1 MKNIVKKIYE
11 GNSGFQR
18 ASEIRTQ
25 MFFAETA
32 QALLFIAEM
41 SGQISDGKY
50 ENSKPYNHWLWV
62 AGKMEIFTKTSGDL
76 GYISNYEHAKKY
88 TITDHI
94 KYITKGE
101 NWANRML
108 YFCKLGHVLDDL
120 KVFKTNDKL
129 DEPVMQA
136 LCDVFEYIGGDNV
149 TSLDQLHNVIKEK
162 CPEYVKKAIDKADKY
177 LTDEL
182 LEAFSKYDYDVKN
195 LKEDMAQMDE
205 TVNTYLGYKYK

>member
-62 AGKMEIFTKTSGDL
+62 AGKMEIFTKTTGDL
-76 GYISNYEHAKKY
+76 GYISNYKHAKKY
-88 TITDHI
+88 TKHSRAFGISCSHQSPEVD
-94 KYITKGE
+94 TKD
-101 NWANRML
+101 
-108 YFCKLGHVLDDL
+108 F
-120 KVFKTNDKL
+120 TNT
-129 DEPVMQA
+129 PSH
-136 LCDVFEYIGGDNV
+136 GR
-149 TSLDQLHNVIKEK
+149 
-162 CPEYVKKAIDKADKY
+162 
-177 LTDEL
+177 
-182 LEAFSKYDYDVKN
+182 
-195 LKEDMAQMDE
+195 
-205 TVNTYLGYKYK
+205 